1 MKGFLKWQAGMSDE
15 KKSSKPEISFLPP
28 LKMILAFFDREAR
41 KLTVKKDATRSAD
54 TQPRDVKRIIDR
66 LNDTDKKS
74 D

>member
-1 MKGFLKWQAGMSDE
+1 MPEE
-15 KKSSKPEISFLPP
+15 KKPSRPEISFLPP

-41 KLTVKKDATRSAD
+41 KLILKKDDTRPVD
-54 TQPRDVKRIIDR
+54 TKEDDVRRIIDR

>member
-1 MKGFLKWQAGMSDE
+1 MSDE

-41 KLTVKKDATRSAD
+41 RLSVKKDDARSAD

-66 LNDTDKKS
+66 LNDNDQNS

>member
-1 MKGFLKWQAGMSDE
+1 MPEE
-15 KKSSKPEISFLPP
+15 KKPSRPEISFLPP

-41 KLTVKKDATRSAD
+41 KLNVKRDDTRPVD
-54 TQPRDVKRIIDR
+54 TKEHDVRRIIDR